1 MVKNKAVTGI
11 ALLLVCSLTA
21 CQSAGSRQEAP
32 AENDSVVMTQS
43 PQDDLAENVAPL
55 QEDPVED
62 ALPQRE
68 DPADILDESIPETTV
83 PDGLVLVYTGIQSE
97 ITEYNAEYPQ
107 YSELREYL
115 DETLFSLMRIAHMTN
130 TELFMR
136 SELREDW
143 EDHDW
148 DLVSPLGNI
157 SAYDCGYG
165 KIDYNN
171 DGAVEIIY
179 RTINNARKISATVYI
194 PDDAAEQIV
203 SEYDL
208 VGIFPNEDIEEGTLQ
223 QIWFEKIGEDVVTF
237 RLLRKNHSE
246 EFMIYS
252 DIVTVRD
259 AKLVCTRLETRNL
272 TVTTEQ
278 AENSDQDIF
287 KERTLNLT
295 KGEGEVFE
303 TLRREQVIAY
313 QKERQIDAV
322 LKTTGLPEGFV
333 QILKEVLAGT
343 QYVYGTWNME
353 GLSAYEDHTCQ
364 VTLEQMQTYLGDAF
378 PDYYDEVSVRCAYLV
393 DLDKDDKEELVLFDD
408 LGGSGGYASID
419 IWEKQENGTAE
430 QLYSIMEYRGYAAL
444 LEFNDNHYFV
454 VRRCNYNTGETDG
467 FLIITAGTNG
477 TLQYY
482 LIEMENRK
490 NKKSWI
496 ETYRDEGMDGT
507 LEQWLAN
514 DIERRKREIEE
525 KTVSDG
531 NYQLIDGSAETPYQ
545 ESGITFPLEA
555 FSVDQYGKQ
564 SCRVVDFDND
574 GRMECVRK
582 TIWYPSS
589 RSSSLGLIWYFYKE
603 YDSYVHETRLEFPCF
618 SSSNSPYYDSDNYG
632 TNVDSEENFEKIPVQ
647 LWFEEFDQKVY
658 TFCMY
663 RVGASS
669 DYLLEVSLIEGEKLH
684 PLLQY
689 LLIAEKEYT
698 FRQVDINSLWVLN

>member
-1 MVKNKAVTGI
+1 MVKNKILTGI

-21 CQSAGSRQEAP
+21 CQSADSRQEAP
-32 AENDSVVMTQS
+32 SEKDSVVATQS
-43 PQDDLAENVAPL
+43 PQDDLAEDVAPQ
-55 QEDPVED
+55 QEDPVEG
-62 ALPQRE
+62 ALPQQE

-97 ITEYNAEYPQ
+97 ITECNAEYPQ
-107 YSELREYL
+107 YPELREYL
-115 DETLFSLMRIAHMTN
+115 DETQFSVMSIAHMTN

-143 EDHDW
+143 EERDW
-148 DLVSPLGNI
+148 DLVRPLHNV
-157 SAYDCGYG
+157 SAYDCGYA

-179 RTINNARKISATVYI
+179 RAINNNRKISATVYI
-194 PDDAAEQIV
+194 PNNAAGQIE
-203 SEYDL
+203 SEYNL
-208 VGIFPNEDIEEGTLQ
+208 VGIFPAEDMEEGTLQ
-223 QIWFEKIGEDVVTF
+223 QIWFKKIGEDVVTF
-237 RLLRKNHSE
+237 RLLRKDHSE
-246 EFMIYS
+246 EFVIYS

-259 AKLVCTRLETRNL
+259 TKLVCTRLETRDL
-272 TVTTEQ
+272 TVTTAQ

-287 KERTLNLT
+287 NERTLNLT

-303 TLRREQVIAY
+303 ALRREQVIAY
-313 QKERQIDAV
+313 QEERQIDAA
-322 LKTTGLPEGFV
+322 LETTGLPEGFV

-343 QYVYGTWNME
+343 QYVYGSWNME
-353 GLSAYEDHTCQ
+353 GLSAYEDQTCQ
-364 VTLEQMQTYLGDAF
+364 VTLEQMQTYLGEAF

-393 DLDKDDKEELVLFDD
+393 DLDQDGKEELILLND
-408 LGGSGGYASID
+408 LGGSGGYAD
-419 IWEKQENGTAE
+419 VDLWGKQEDGTAE
-430 QLYSIMEYRGYAAL
+430 KLYSIMEGRGYAAL
-444 LEFNDNHYFV
+444 LEFNGNHYFV
-454 VRRCNYNTGETDG
+454 VRRGNYNTGETDG
-467 FLIITAGTNG
+467 FLVITAGTNG

-482 LIEMENRK
+482 LIGMENRK

-496 ETYRDEGMDGT
+496 ETYRDEGMDET
-507 LEQWLAN
+507 LEQWLAD

-531 NYQLIDGSAETPYQ
+531 NYQLMDGSAETLYQ

-564 SCRVVDFDND
+564 SCRIVDFDND

-603 YDSYVHETRLEFPCF
+603 YDSYVHETRVEFPCF
-618 SSSNSPYYDSDNYG
+618 SPYYDSDNYG
-632 TNVDSEENFEKIPVQ
+632 TNVDPEESFEKTMVQ

-698 FRQVDINSLWVLN
+698 FRQVDINSLWVFN

>member
-1 MVKNKAVTGI
+1 MIVAKNKAVTGI
-11 ALLLVCSLTA
+11 ALLLVCSLTV
-21 CQSAGSRQEAP
+21 CQSAGARQEAP
-32 AENDSVVMTQS
+32 VENDSVVVTQS
-43 PQDDLAENVAPL
+43 PQDDLAEDVAPQ
-55 QEDPVED
+55 QEN
-62 ALPQRE
+62 
-68 DPADILDESIPETTV
+68 PADLMEESIPETTV
-83 PDGLVLVYTGIQSE
+83 SDELVLVYTGIQSE

-115 DETLFSLMRIAHMTN
+115 DETQFSLMRIAHERS

-143 EDHDW
+143 EERDW
-148 DLVSPLGNI
+148 DLVRPLHNV
-157 SAYDCGYG
+157 SAYDCGYA

-171 DGAVEIIY
+171 DGAAEIIY
-179 RTINNARKISATVYI
+179 RAINNNRKISATVYI
-194 PDDAAEQIV
+194 PDNAAGQIE
-203 SEYDL
+203 SEYNL
-208 VGIFPNEDIEEGTLQ
+208 VGIFPAEDMEEGTLQ
-223 QIWFEKIGEDVVTF
+223 QIWFKKIGEDMVTF
-237 RLLRKNHSE
+237 RLLRKDHSE
-246 EFMIYS
+246 EFVIYS

-259 AKLVCTRLETRNL
+259 TKLVCTRLETRDL
-272 TVTTEQ
+272 TVTTER
-278 AENSDQDIF
+278 AENSDRDIF
-287 KERTLNLT
+287 NERTLNLT

-303 TLRREQVIAY
+303 ALRREQVIAY
-313 QKERQIDAV
+313 QEERQIDAA
-322 LKTTGLPEGFV
+322 LETTGLPEGFV

-353 GLSAYEDHTCQ
+353 GLSAYEDQNCQ
-364 VTLEQMQTYLGDAF
+364 VTLEQMQTYLGEAF

-393 DLDKDDKEELVLFDD
+393 DLDQDGKEELILLND
-408 LGGSGGYASID
+408 LGGSGGYADVD
-419 IWEKQENGTAE
+419 IWEKQKDGTAE
-430 QLYSIMEYRGYAAL
+430 KLYSIVEYRGYAAL
-444 LEFNDNHYFV
+444 LEFNGNHYFV
-454 VRRCNYNTGETDG
+454 VRRYNYNTGETDG
-467 FLIITAGTNG
+467 FLVITAGTNG

-482 LIEMENRK
+482 LIGMENRK

-496 ETYRDEGMDGT
+496 ETYRDEGMDET
-507 LEQWLAN
+507 LEQWLAD

-531 NYQLIDGSAETPYQ
+531 NYQLMDGSAETLYQ

-564 SCRVVDFDND
+564 SCRIVDFDND

-603 YDSYVHETRLEFPCF
+603 YDSYVHETRVEFPCF
-618 SSSNSPYYDSDNYG
+618 SRSNSPYYDSDNYG
-632 TNVDSEENFEKIPVQ
+632 TNVDPEESFEKTMVQ

-663 RVGASS
+663 RVVASS